1 MEMLNKV
8 QNILRE
14 LSGSTD
20 INPSDELQSDL
31 GLDSLQLVTLL
42 IMIEDSFGIVLEESD
57 MNPFYLTNVSSI
69 IKLVEKYIGDSTD
82 EVTKE
87 ES

>member
-1 MEMLNKV
+1 MLNKV

-87 ES
+87 EN

>member
-1 MEMLNKV
+1 MLNKV

>member
-1 MEMLNKV
+1 MLNKV

-20 INPSDELQSDL
+20 INPSDELQRDL

-57 MNPFYLTNVSSI
+57 MNPFYLTNASSI

>member
-1 MEMLNKV
+1 MLNKV
-8 QNILRE
+8 QNILCE